1 MGSWFLVERIVR
13 VKEKKVVTFRSFK
26 EMDAWQFDILVALVD
41 ETNRMIAGLIS
52 FLKQSD
58 IKE

>member
-1 MGSWFLVERIVR
+1 MAAFRNVEEIN
-13 VKEKKVVTFRSFK
+13 
-26 EMDAWQFDILVALVD
+26 AWQFDILVALVD
-41 ETNRMIAGLIS
+41 ETNRIIAGLIS

>member
-1 MGSWFLVERIVR
+1 
-13 VKEKKVVTFRSFK
+13 
-26 EMDAWQFDILVALVD
+26 MDAWQFDILVALVD